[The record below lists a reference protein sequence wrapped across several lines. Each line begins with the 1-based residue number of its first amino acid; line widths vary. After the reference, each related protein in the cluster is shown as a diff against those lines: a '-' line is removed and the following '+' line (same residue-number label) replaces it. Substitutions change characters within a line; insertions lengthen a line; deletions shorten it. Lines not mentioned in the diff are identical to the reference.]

1 MSEAGFELFN
11 RAFPIVV
18 ELLYAVCLTLFL
30 LPFLGERRGQKA
42 AAVLAGHLLISL
54 VWDSFPAPQGTF
66 SLTMA
71 ALLVVSARFLGLKK
85 ALAFLLGLLF
95 WNTKIASAMT
105 VESLFFAAERLLP
118 QSMDPPEAVYLRTVF
133 LLTLLFLSQF
143 VVMGIMLIFLQRQI
157 KKRQLPLHR
166 RELCYLSIVPAAGVL
181 FGQVISNLL
190 VEVKDG
196 ILLELYERHPAFLA
210 VVPAIAL
217 LFYAGSCFSI
227 SFQQS
232 MDALREEREVLF
244 VERQQSQAIRE
255 RINEMERFYAQVRG
269 LKHEM
274 RGHLTNLKGLAR
286 AGEYDS
292 LDEYIAKMDDS
303 IRAFEV
309 PFQTGNPVMDV
320 IIGDAAGQSRE
331 LGVRFQVDFHYPAVG
346 YDAFDVGIIL
356 QNLLQNALEA
366 CEKADESERFITLTG
381 KKKGRFFLIEVKNSF
396 MGEVIF
402 GQDAL
407 PATTKGDAV
416 MHGIGLA
423 SVRRVAEKYMGE
435 VEISTV
441 KQEFIVTVM
450 LQNII

>member
-1 MSEAGFELFN
+1 MSETGFELFN

-118 QSMDPPEAVYLRTVF
+118 QSMDPPEAVYLRTVL

-331 LGVRFQVDFHYPAVG
+331 LGVRFQVDFHYPAAG